1 MENNEHFININ
12 DINKKPLNFKICET
26 LFNGKNSTCRSLK
39 VLDNQYLIIKFDGII
54 NIFNKCPRC
63 KNLIRVD
70 NNIFDLFKQ
79 LLLNINKDTNSKI
92 IHKDYLYESKADNK
106 FVIIR
111 LPGNIQ
117 NNKVNIF
124 TKIYDICNDGIRV
137 NINNVQNNFYG
148 TFIIKIRG
156 ILYDNYNNKNEEL
169 LVADF
174 DEIYI
179 NKYFNM
185 E

>member
-26 LFNGKNSTCRSLK
+26 LFNGRNSTCKSLK

-54 NIFNKCPRC
+54 NIFNKYPRC
-63 KNLIRVD
+63 KNLVRVD

-79 LLLNINKDTNSKI
+79 LLLNINNDTNSRI
-92 IHKDYLYESKADNK
+92 IYKDYLYESKADNK

-111 LPGNIQ
+111 LPGV
-117 NNKVNIF
+117 KANIF

-137 NINNVQNNFYG
+137 NVNNVKNNFHG

-156 ILYDNYNNKNEEL
+156 ILYDNYNDKNEEL
-169 LVADF
+169 LIADF